1 MSETREETGMSKT
14 IDEKDEGFIQVNALE
29 TAVYALMIDEVFADL
44 ENALLGNDPQ
54 YFPVIQA
61 EIEDFLEKQRSWA
74 ETLVEAFCDAV
85 RVQMQMGWTEK
96 VSTVP
101 VQKQLNYEPSVEDI
115 EALYQEHGGQ

>member
-1 MSETREETGMSKT
+1 MSKT